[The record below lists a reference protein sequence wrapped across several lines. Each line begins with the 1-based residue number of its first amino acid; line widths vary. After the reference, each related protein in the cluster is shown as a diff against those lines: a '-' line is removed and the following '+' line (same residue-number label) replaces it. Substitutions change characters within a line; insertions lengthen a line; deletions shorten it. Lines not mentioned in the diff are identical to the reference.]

1 LIDAEA
7 YMKNRGIDKKL
18 AEFIKLE
25 GEYKHR
31 RERARIL
38 RSLVGFLK
46 KKEENS
52 DEVSE
57 TPLSENQS

>member
-1 LIDAEA
+1 
-7 YMKNRGIDKKL
+7 MKKRGIDKKL

-31 RERARIL
+31 RERARTL
-38 RSLVGFLK
+38 RDLVGFLK
-46 KKEENS
+46 KKEENG

-57 TPLSENQS
+57 TPLTENQS